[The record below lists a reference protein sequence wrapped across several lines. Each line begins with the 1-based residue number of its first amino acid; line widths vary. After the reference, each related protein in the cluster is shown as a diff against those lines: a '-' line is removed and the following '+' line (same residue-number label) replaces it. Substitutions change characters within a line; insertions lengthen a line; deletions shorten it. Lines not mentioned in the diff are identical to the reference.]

1 MKHFS
6 EISPTAERV
15 VDAAE
20 GLVQRHG
27 YNGFSYDDVAQLV
40 GIKNQAST
48 TTSPR
53 RENSWPWSHSATRTG
68 FVRSC

>member
-20 GLVQRHG
+20 GLVQQHG
-27 YNGFSYDDVAQLV
+27 YNGFSYDDVAPV
-40 GIKNQAST
+40 GRHQKTKYPPPLSQ
-48 TTSPR
+48 
-53 RENSWPWSHSATRTG
+53 EG
-68 FVRSC
+68 

>member
-20 GLVQRHG
+20 GLVQQHG
-27 YNGFSYDDVAQLV
+27 YNGFTYDDVAQLV
-40 GIKNQAST
+40 GCLLY
-48 TTSPR
+48 TSDAAD
-53 RENSWPWSHSATRTG
+53 E
-68 FVRSC
+68 